1 MISDSMIMN
10 EDKPL
15 FLHAIEDYIPKSSIA
30 KHTNMLSTLLKISKI
45 DELSKLRGKY
55 NNFNWNP
62 NVGSKMYYRNDANTL
77 PMHDKS
83 EDVYSCLKNTISCY
97 CNALNGAL
105 S

>member
-1 MISDSMIMN
+1 MIMN
-10 EDKPL
+10 KDKPL
-15 FLHAIEDYIPKSSIA
+15 LLHAIEDFIPKSSIV
-30 KHTNMLSTLLKISKI
+30 KHTNALSTLLKKSKI

-83 EDVYSCLKNTISCY
+83 EDVYSCLKNTISYY